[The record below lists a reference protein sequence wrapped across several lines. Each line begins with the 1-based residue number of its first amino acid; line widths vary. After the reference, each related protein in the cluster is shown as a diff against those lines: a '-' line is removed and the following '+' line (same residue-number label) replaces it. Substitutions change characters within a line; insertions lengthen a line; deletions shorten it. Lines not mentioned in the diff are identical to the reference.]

1 MTTTTERRR
10 DKRDR
15 VCYVQGCK
23 SGCKSCKETRSLFR
37 APIEPERL
45 AEWSRKIPR
54 RDRPFDHACVV
65 CERHFDERF
74 IERTFRTKIKGE
86 IVEIPRDR
94 PLLAKDA
101 VPTIFPEAPKYYT
114 KKLPK
119 KRKER
124 NLCDQVRAKP
134 QKRQKRSTMENACV
148 PTSKEASEGLNCE
161 PGSPQDEHVET
172 TDERLGFSRLRIP
185 KGWSEIT
192 LVDAEGLCLYAQ
204 CEADAAEPYG
214 SVVMVKSVR
223 IQVGQ
228 GGEDSAV
235 GEVHLRGEIWCEQE
249 LTTRE
254 LAEEFIDSIDKL
266 TLCPG
271 VGVQPLARECPAF
284 NGKFFSKDC
293 SLFADFRLR
302 RACAGCKYQRK
313 LIQNQRS
320 YSRRKAY
327 EDVIFSASA
336 MQQVDEVNVADTRHE
351 PVAEEVAVDSAEVA
365 EKTDTE

>member
-1 MTTTTERRR
+1 MTMTTERRR
-10 DKRDR
+10 DKRDG

-23 SGCKSCKETRSLFR
+23 SGYKSCKETRSLFR

-94 PLLAKDA
+94 PLLTKDA

-134 QKRQKRSTMENACV
+134 PKRQEHSTVENACV

-161 PGSPQDEHVET
+161 PGSPQNEHVET
-172 TDERLGFSRLRIP
+172 TDDRLVFSRLRIP

-192 LVDAEGLCLYAQ
+192 LVDYEGLRLYAQ
-204 CEADAAEPYG
+204 CEADVAEPYC
-214 SVVMVKSVR
+214 SVVMLKSVR
-223 IQVGQ
+223 IEARQ
-228 GGEDSAV
+228 GGLDTAAA
-235 GEVHLRGEIWCEQE
+235 EVRLRGKIWCEQE

-254 LAEEFIDSIDKL
+254 EAEELIDSIDKL
-266 TLCPG
+266 LLCPG
-271 VGVQPLARECPAF
+271 VGMQPLTRECPAY

-293 SLFADFRLR
+293 TLFADEKLGRS
-302 RACAGCKYQRK
+302 CASCRYQRK
-313 LIQNQRS
+313 LIQNQMGR
-320 YSRRKAY
+320 RRKRGY
-327 EDVIFSASA
+327 EVIMTRASDMRWVVEVSPA
-336 MQQVDEVNVADTRHE
+336 GTTHKQVTEG
-351 PVAEEVAVDSAEVA
+351 VAVDSVEVFEEA
-365 EKTDTE
+365 GTE